1 MVDAGKKVRWGIL
14 STGKIAQSFVLDLQR
29 LDDHEVVA
37 VGSRSLA
44 GATAFA
50 DRFAIPHRFGSY
62 FELVNDPDVDAIYVA
77 TPHPM
82 HHENT
87 MMALGAGKPVLC
99 EKVFAMNHA
108 QATEMVAKAREK
120 KLLLMEAMWT
130 RSLPH
135 IRRIREIVSSGV
147 IGKVISIQADH
158 GQWFAAD
165 PKFRLFA
172 PELGGGAL
180 LDLGI
185 YPVSFAHMILGAPSH
200 ITARGT
206 KAFTGVDEQTSII
219 LDYASGAQAI
229 LTTTLAAA
237 TPNRAVIVGTEGR
250 IEIDRT
256 FYNPS
261 NFRVVSR
268 AGEVIDGWEK
278 KYQGGGLREQAAE
291 FARCLR
297 AGEIESPT
305 ITLDETLEIM
315 KVLDE
320 VRRQIGLTYPG
331 LNE

>member
-1 MVDAGKKVRWGIL
+1 MAESPIRWGIL
-14 STGKIAQSFVLDLQR
+14 STGHIAQSFVLDLQR
-29 LDDHEVVA
+29 LPDHAVVA

-44 GATAFA
+44 SANAFA
-50 DRFAIPHRFGSY
+50 DRFNIAHRFGSY

-87 MMALGAGKPVLC
+87 LMALDASKPVLC
-99 EKVFAMNHA
+99 EKVFAMNKA
-108 QATEMVAKAREK
+108 QASEMVAKAREK
-120 KLLLMEAMWT
+120 QLLLMEAMWT

-135 IRRIREIVSSGV
+135 IRRVREIVAAGT

-158 GQWFAAD
+158 GQWFAED
-165 PKFRLFA
+165 PAFRLFA

-185 YPVSFAHMILGAPSH
+185 YPVSFAHMILGSPSQ
-200 ITARGT
+200 ITARAT
-206 KAFTGVDEQTSII
+206 KAFTGVDEQTSVI
-219 LDYASGAQAI
+219 LDYSSGAQAI

-256 FYNPS
+256 FYAPS
-261 NFRVVSR
+261 TFRVISR
-268 AGEVIDGWEK
+268 TGEIVDGWEK
-278 KYQGGGLREQAAE
+278 RYLGGGLREQAAE

-297 AGEIESPT
+297 AGELESPT
-305 ITLDETLEIM
+305 ITLDETVAIMGVMDEIR
-315 KVLDE
+315 K
-320 VRRQIGLTYPG
+320 QIGLTYPG